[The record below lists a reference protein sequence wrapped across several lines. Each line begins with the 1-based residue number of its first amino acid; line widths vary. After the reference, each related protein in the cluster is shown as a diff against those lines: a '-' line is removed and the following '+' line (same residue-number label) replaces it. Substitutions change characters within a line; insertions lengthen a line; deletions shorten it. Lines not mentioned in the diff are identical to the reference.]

1 VPGFDESLSRV
12 FDGIR
17 NSPLGS
23 AVDAISFPSGSG
35 ACPSGT
41 VTLFGKPITFDGHCA
56 LWGEISGIFSALM
69 LAVWCLLGVRI
80 VLSS

>member
-1 VPGFDESLSRV
+1 MRSVPFLFRPAPVPARLER
-12 FDGIR
+12 
-17 NSPLGS
+17 
-23 AVDAISFPSGSG
+23 
-35 ACPSGT
+35 
-41 VTLFGKPITFDGHCA
+41 VTLFGKPIAFDGHCA

>member
-1 VPGFDESLSRV
+1 M
-12 FDGIR
+12 
-17 NSPLGS
+17 
-23 AVDAISFPSGSG
+23 
-35 ACPSGT
+35 
-41 VTLFGKPITFDGHCA
+41 TLFGKPITFDGHCA